1 MFNNNLNARGCI
13 TMEFIEVFLKRK
25 RNEDNSLV
33 YQKCKETNPDSV
45 PNLTSIPFLRSYIEN
60 NSAINIDMIYDSNT
74 HITFTQPNKRRKRLI
89 GETDDSYERDS
100 FLANGTVMIDGVP
113 GGTGDMFGTVNG
125 IPSLDQISVVEILE
139 IIFYALSIISNEKQN
154 FEDHQA
160 DMLMRMIMANLKNL
174 FKESVLEHFD
184 YLKKTF
190 ASVQLH
196 NLYQLLK
203 DLILL
208 ARRRGGKTST
218 LCALLACIMAILP
231 GQNILFFST
240 SERISLMGREKIT
253 EFLDVLI
260 HTEASRKFANVQYKT
275 GKETLR
281 VKTIFG
287 TWNKGSFFPDNKE
300 VRCLYLC
307 YLVCFFFFVFWR

>member
-1 MFNNNLNARGCI
+1 M
-13 TMEFIEVFLKRK
+13 TMDFVDAFIKRK
-25 RNEDNSLV
+25 RNEDNSIT
-33 YQKCKETNPDSV
+33 YQKCKEFTPDAV
-45 PNLTSIPFLRSYIEN
+45 PKLESIPFLRSYIEN
-60 NSAINIDMIYDSNT
+60 NTAIDIDIIYNPQSY
-74 HITFTQPNKRRKRLI
+74 ITFTQANKRRKRLI
-89 GETDDSYERDS
+89 GETDDTYERDS
-100 FLANGTVMIDGVP
+100 FWANGTMVIDNAP
-113 GGTGDMFGTVNG
+113 GGSRDTFSSANG
-125 IPSLDQISVVEILE
+125 IPALDQISVIEILE
-139 IIFYALSIISNEKQN
+139 LLFFALSIISNEKQN

-160 DMLMRMIMANLKNL
+160 DMLMRMIMANIKNL

-190 ASVQLH
+190 ASVQLQ

-218 LCALLACIMAILP
+218 LCALLACIMAIIP

-240 SERISLMGREKIT
+240 SERISMEGRGKIT

-300 VRCLYLC
+300 VRR
-307 YLVCFFFFVFWR
+307 F